1 MKTAAL
7 LKIFIAIAFIYLALL
22 FFSGEDSAWFM
33 KPLLLPAM
41 MSGVLASEK
50 FPTKNLLI
58 WALVF
63 SWFGDV
69 VLMFADKGQ
78 LFFIIGLLLFLTAHM
93 IYILLFNKQQKTQN
107 SSNNS
112 GLYIGVV
119 FIVGYLFIMLF
130 VLYPKLGGLKI
141 PVTVYAM
148 VISMMLFMALKG
160 FFGWQN
166 PANYYVLTGAICFVV
181 SDSLLAFNKFYEP
194 IQLATF
200 NIMSTYLLAQF
211 LIVFGLLVL
220 NKKQHSVLS
229 ENAAI

>member
-119 FIVGYLFIMLF
+119 FIVGYLFVMLF

-141 PVTVYAM
+141 PVTFYAM

>member
-69 VLMFADKGQ
+69 VLMFADKGE

-119 FIVGYLFIMLF
+119 FIVGYLFVMLF

>member
-119 FIVGYLFIMLF
+119 FIVGYLFVMLF

>member
-50 FPTKNLLI
+50 FPTKKLLI

-69 VLMFADKGQ
+69 VLMFADKGE

-119 FIVGYLFIMLF
+119 FIVGYLFVMLF

>member
-50 FPTKNLLI
+50 FPTKNLLV

-107 SSNNS
+107 GSNNS

-119 FIVGYLFIMLF
+119 FIVGYLFVMLF

>member
-50 FPTKNLLI
+50 FPTKNLLV

-69 VLMFADKGQ
+69 VLMFADKGE

-119 FIVGYLFIMLF
+119 FIVGYLFVMLF